1 MNQHCTPDPTD
12 SRRAH
17 GRVLALTGLLLA
29 MAALMSGCVPRFT
42 DFEAY
47 SIVDVNRY
55 AEENTYV
62 IEPPDVLRIIA
73 PNTAELH
80 NIVQVVRPDG
90 RITLYP
96 LGDFLAAGL
105 TPVQLSRTLQESA
118 KQVYLDVE
126 IQVQVVSSNSKVI
139 YVMGQV
145 GAQGPQAFRG
155 TESFLHA
162 MARAVPLTT
171 SWPEKIQLHRR
182 NPETG
187 EVSSVTLNYKE
198 MVERGELG
206 NDFAL
211 REGDI
216 IFVPPNPFAAV
227 GFAIQNLIFPV
238 DPALRA
244 IGAPGAAQRATDISD
259 GGGGGYGY

>member
-1 MNQHCTPDPTD
+1 MT
-12 SRRAH
+12 
-17 GRVLALTGLLLA
+17 GRFSTLVATLAA
-29 MAALMSGCVPRFT
+29 MAFLLGGCVPHFK
-42 DFEAY
+42 DFEDY
-47 SIVDVNRY
+47 SLVDVSRY
-55 AEENTYV
+55 SEENIYV
-62 IEPPDVLRIIA
+62 IQPPDVIRIIA
-73 PNTAELH
+73 PNTPELH

-105 TPVQLSRTLQESA
+105 TPVQLSQVLQEAA

-145 GAQGPQAFRG
+145 GRQGPQPFDG

-162 MARAVPLTT
+162 MARAVPLVT
-171 SWPEKIQLHRR
+171 SWPEKVQLHRR
-182 NPETG
+182 DPETG
-187 EVSSVTLNYKE
+187 EVSRVTLNYKK
-198 MVERGELG
+198 MVERGELDR
-206 NDFAL
+206 NFAL

-244 IGAPGAAQRATDISD
+244 IGIPSSVQRATDVNY
-259 GGGGGYGY
+259 GGGGYGY